1 MKPAPAKPP
10 VSVASAFHRTAISLL
25 FSDIDALREITPK
38 IKQSSKYAQIAASIS
53 EVGLIEPPVVAHH
66 PSMPGRYLLLDG
78 HLRIDILRGQG
89 RDGVSCLLAT
99 DDEAFTYNKRISR
112 LAAIQEHR
120 MILKLVEKKVPE
132 TRIARSLNI
141 DVNTLQIKKRMLLG
155 ICPEAI
161 EFLKDKPVSAKVFGV
176 LRNMRPLRQIEVAEL
191 MVTMNRYTDGY
202 VRALLAAT
210 PQAQIISEAKPK
222 VTKALTEEQ
231 RVLME
236 RESAQLD
243 REVKLAH
250 LAYGADHLLLV
261 VARGYLA
268 RLVANP
274 RIVRFLTQQRPEFLT
289 EFRRIAEIDT
299 MAA

>member
-1 MKPAPAKPP
+1 MSSDSAMPTM
-10 VSVASAFHRTAISLL
+10 SVVSAFQRMPISLR
-25 FSDIDALREITPK
+25 FRDIDALREVTPK
-38 IKQSSKYAQIAASIS
+38 IKTSAKYAQIAASIS

-66 PSMPGRYLLLDG
+66 PTMPGRYLLLDG
-78 HLRIDILRGQG
+78 HLRLDILRDQG
-89 RDGVSCLLAT
+89 RDGVACLLAT

-112 LAAIQEHR
+112 LAVIQEHR
-120 MILKLVEKKVPE
+120 MILKLIEKKVPE
-132 TRIARSLNI
+132 SRIARSLNI
-141 DVNTLQIKKRMLLG
+141 DVNTLQIKKRMLVG

-161 EFLKDKPVSAKVFGV
+161 EMLKDKPASAKVFSL
-176 LRNMRPLRQIEVAEL
+176 LRSMRPLRQIEAAEL
-191 MVTMNRYTDGY
+191 MVAMNRYTEGY

-210 PQAQIISEAKPK
+210 PQAQIIAETKPK
-222 VTKALTEEQ
+222 STKGLTEDQ
-231 RVLME
+231 KAMME

-250 LAYGADHLLLV
+250 LSYGADHLLLV

-268 RLVANP
+268 RLLANA

-289 EFRRIAEIDT
+289 EFRRIAEADT

>member
-1 MKPAPAKPP
+1 MKSDPANPAF
-10 VSVASAFHRTAISLL
+10 SVASAFHRTAISLR
-25 FSDIDALREITPK
+25 FSDIDTLREVTPK

-66 PSMPGRYLLLDG
+66 PAMPGRYLLLDG
-78 HLRIDILRGQG
+78 HLRIDILRSQG

-161 EFLKDKPVSAKVFGV
+161 EFLKDKPVSAKVFSV

-202 VRALLAAT
+202 ARALLAAT

-222 VTKALTEEQ
+222 ASKGLTEDQ
-231 RVLME
+231 KVLME

-250 LAYGADHLLLV
+250 SAYGADHLLLV

-268 RLVANP
+268 RLPANP

-299 MAA
+299 MAG